1 MNLIP
6 LKQTIE
12 GLMLNLKEEG
22 RIQEV
27 LPAVLS
33 PVQEMWLEAKQVQFL
48 EMKEKLDRLNP
59 NLRETELEDLTLEQ
73 FLKEV
78 SEELIGRHQMN

>member
-48 EMKEKLDRLNP
+48 EMKEKLEGLNP

>member
-27 LPAVLS
+27 LPAYLS
-33 PVQEMWLEAKQVQFL
+33 PVQEMGLEAKQVQFL

-59 NLRETELEDLTLEQ
+59 SLRETELEDLTLEQ

>member
-27 LPAVLS
+27 LPADLS

>member
-27 LPAVLS
+27 LPADLS

-48 EMKEKLDRLNP
+48 EMKEKLEGLNP

-78 SEELIGRHQMN
+78 SEELMGRHQMN